1 MALTLRDSMAPALQL
16 RDQPSIVDQ
25 GLAFEQYQAG
35 DSNPVLRGWRSA
47 GLGSKANSL
56 FSEANAAERRGDM
69 LAAQA
74 FERQAQDT
82 LRRSQVWAP
91 TTQEFSKID
100 GLRSAGSWLGGQVG
114 NLRTSVPPLV
124 GGVVGGL
131 GGAALGT
138 LVGGP
143 AGGAL
148 GARLGSAA
156 GAGLMGYN
164 MEYDEAV
171 GNAMMDPQIRATRS
185 ADDIHTASQVKAAVA
200 GGFESVVPA
209 GVAKAALLGV
219 GKKVVGESL
228 KRGIGKAAAI
238 DAATEAMT
246 EAAQELTGQ
255 STQNYLRGEDLT
267 NWDAEQAFNAAMG
280 GAVGGAV
287 MGAGGHAAGSA
298 RDYLANREPKEKRDL
313 TGRLIDA
320 YVNHS
325 EKKGRK
331 QAQQE
336 IAAMNEEDILK
347 NLFTKRTPHI
357 TDPISDEESKLS
369 DEEIGKSRRA
379 LAEQHALEVVKAPA
393 GMYPAEEVQAANEFL
408 TGQAKDWMKLRD
420 ASRASRADKKAQDDA
435 EALMKAAG
443 LKDETKNSLMSP
455 TLTDDFGEQEGR
467 SMDDDFVTDDQ
478 GNVVRRSDTRQMS
491 LPNDERGFG
500 STVRRVTGLQK
511 SWDKGATKEQAERTV
526 TLADVL
532 VNGGYWPKDIVDSA
546 KTTTQKEAQLTTA
559 STLLTWLKYGMMRD
573 RKVKGGDTENVIEHL
588 VGRYGKSGV
597 DMLSKAY
604 EVGVNAGL
612 FERNDEMFAERRAEA
627 EQLLAD
633 EKNHGD
639 LIMANISP
647 EFKREVRS
655 KEDLAHLVREVRRM
669 AGAVSAQANP
679 EHSAELYDATDTASP
694 SRVDQRV
701 LERLF
706 PNAENRHKVLT
717 ALYSSSKSA
726 FGAES
731 KASQPVKETDGTGR
745 AQKSFEVDERS
756 TMEAE
761 DEEDAPPATTQNVEY
776 VNRKKGHP
784 YSKKDPEHR
793 AQLAKDRKEA
803 QADGYRVEEIGAIDR
818 ALEVARRNKGEALSA
833 DETFSVTEKEVKRH
847 TRKGLDRPTEPPANA
862 SDVSKRLYTE
872 DLKRYKQRVQRA
884 ARGVNNRFVYI
895 KRTETKDAPLSSDID
910 LEAILSNARDVDIS
924 DPRNGIGNGTM
935 WFRKSTGGTL
945 IINAPQITRLMFQR
959 TENDGGLNHTVGTG
973 EEKRELTKGGPQNV
987 LELFHEGVAS
997 ILSHDL
1003 FTGEFGYVHA
1013 GKAVPLK
1020 GVSRFPD
1027 DFKLSKNVTYGQG
1040 KASQKSFASQIE
1052 GNEFD
1057 QEEMSQPTHRM
1068 QATMWQKFLAL
1079 KGFAKKGVGAEEE
1092 QMQRLQRFIVNVQA
1106 NIDENR
1112 KKGAKGDDLISRR
1125 NHVFLGKWMAALG
1138 LEAGTINVAE
1148 AGTEQTRAKDGLQA
1162 YDPDKSIVRGKNG
1175 MAETGDNIEMAAASL
1190 IGRSKRGT
1198 APVAE
1203 RKVGE
1208 KIVDTPIVER
1218 VEDQGGVPTAKTP
1231 GRTSTG
1237 LTDTQLEAG
1246 KQRFVELMRES
1257 VDAVISAIS
1266 TMSQKEVTLF
1276 ETAFAD
1282 FSKLSST
1289 NVAAL
1294 AKGYFKGDEN
1304 AARMFTT
1311 RLARSNVLIGKAIN
1325 AREAE
1330 VKNGQLQGSKE
1341 EAFGEGRQADTG
1353 RTEARVAARDNG
1365 QRAAAPSAD
1374 GAGQP
1379 QRTANRAADGR
1390 GLLNKLKSAKPKNE
1404 FHRRAINKV
1413 IAILEGGAGKLV
1425 DALNTMMR
1433 WDQTLGDL
1441 SPRQREALKSAVE
1454 ARGEK
1459 FEDVPIEAYDD
1470 ERMTDFDEADIEA
1483 DRAAFEGDGETK
1495 YSLMSTEIHNSLGK
1509 EGFAATHD
1517 SPIRHE
1523 GKFDW
1528 RAHQGKGEGN
1538 AAFGAGTYLSTA
1550 DGVHRN
1556 YKSQFTAVTQG
1567 GAFTQSVSA
1576 NQDVRDYLYDL
1587 AAELRQDSVTDGAA
1601 VKEAVVDGLREQM
1614 REYDEGSS
1622 EKEAYGDAYFR
1633 ARDMVASDFVLGSG
1647 GVSPTYHV
1655 TVNIKQDE
1663 LLDWDAPLYN
1673 QFDLPKSAIDAAVK
1687 VFTKKAYEKAL
1698 REGEDTVYMGRYTVR
1713 VHTGKIV
1720 GIGHEYGDFLDKSD
1734 PDFDEVVRKAAR
1746 STMTGQELYTGLAN
1760 ELGSQAKA
1768 SDYLQ
1773 SLGILGHV
1781 YDAAGGEE
1789 ENFRNYVVYD
1799 DSKIETNYVH
1809 FSKKSAKGKVSTPEE
1824 QAVVKEQL
1832 HKLLGKDVKILFE
1845 NLGGKSG
1852 SWTPEQTMNVIRIAI
1867 NADITSTGFH
1877 ESMHQLLYLLKQAGA
1892 DGAKVV
1898 AQLERAAMS
1907 PIMQQRLR
1915 TMLKDHPKA
1924 MTQLT
1929 DPEEAISYMFQFWM
1943 MDQSGFK
1950 IGPETR
1956 TLFEKVK
1963 DFLRSAAALFSKTI
1977 RTELLKEKA
1986 SRIDAEATL
1995 RVLND
2000 LAGGKMAEPNE
2011 RPSAIKVMAEYTGKR
2026 DEAIQHLGEGYKK
2039 LLQGFGKY
2047 LATNE
2052 GLLESYNNRHLTR
2065 LARLFNQRA
2074 GEAQRQG
2081 SSFFDER
2088 DFRIN
2093 KMMNKWEK
2101 VAQKYSK
2108 EDLEIARAWMSTEQ
2122 GQAHPDAGINSIVKD
2137 VKGILDEMKAY
2148 IAERDIKRLE
2158 PNPVTGKMEWKS
2170 IDFRK
2175 HYWPRIWDAS
2185 LVNTHKEEI
2194 LEKLL
2199 AYPEVANI
2207 AKSATEE
2214 AVKQGKPE
2222 VTKEDVALQIFSR
2235 MLGGTSQVEL
2245 SEELSDLGM
2254 TPVATAV
2261 NRRSLEWL
2269 DMHEFD
2275 KYVSKDMNNIMS
2287 AYIRNIIKRGEY
2299 QHRFGPGG
2307 EFLKELV
2314 DSAIL
2319 TELGGEKLLND
2330 AVLSLEP
2337 AQKAWGRAK
2346 AAAEQA
2352 GKKFDKEFPT
2362 TRSVG
2367 LAIYRSQNGDKAAE
2381 KIDATM
2387 KRLEPAFQAIMALE
2401 GTLGSDIDPTLR
2413 NVSSWVTTYQNYR
2426 LLMPGIFSSFMDVMG
2441 VVREG
2446 GELSDAWGAF
2456 VAGIKEIRNT
2466 WTNEKGRDYMM
2477 ERAELFGSA
2486 DAGSYASTIGEAN
2499 GSVYMSEGARKWSD
2513 RLFKW
2518 NGMEGWNRGMRA
2530 YATSV
2535 AERILLD
2542 WQKNG
2547 IDTKDKAAV
2556 ARVERLFG
2564 KGFDVK
2570 NIAVE
2575 ADGTLDIKDAR
2586 NIAAVNRW
2594 VLDAV
2599 IRPNAAHRPVMAS
2612 DPHMQV
2618 FYHLKNFTYS
2628 MHAVMLKNV
2637 AAQARLGNY
2646 RPAMV
2651 TLVGYAPIAI
2661 AAGAVKELLIPGD
2674 EPPWLK
2680 NGLVG
2685 YLGYGWDR
2693 AGVLGIPQMYASNLF
2708 DPAQNFGPSA
2718 GQLQDLVT
2726 IPFGEFKVGPAGWND
2741 HRVFEE
2747 MLGAAPFGTVLKRIG
2762 KNVDDIIE
2770 GK

>member
-25 GLAFEQYQAG
+25 GLAFEQYQAD

-47 GLGSKANSL
+47 GLGSEANSL

-74 FERQAQDT
+74 YEQQAQDS

-91 TTQEFSKID
+91 TTQEFTKID
-100 GLRSAGSWLGGQVG
+100 GLRSAGSWLGGQIG

-131 GGAALGT
+131 GGAALGG
-138 LVGGP
+138 LAAGP
-143 AGGAL
+143 GGAAL
-148 GARLGSAA
+148 GGRI
-156 GAGLMGYN
+156 GAGLGAGAMGYG
-164 MEYDEAV
+164 MEYDESV

-185 ADDIHTASQVKAAVA
+185 ADDIHNASMVKGVVA
-200 GGFESVVPA
+200 GALESVVPA

-219 GKKVVGESL
+219 GKKVAAESL
-228 KRGIGKAAAI
+228 KKGMVKAAAI
-238 DAATEAMT
+238 DAAQEAMT

-287 MGAGGHAAGSA
+287 MGAGGQAAGTA

-313 TGRLIDA
+313 LGRGIDA
-320 YVNHS
+320 FIKHS
-325 EKKGRK
+325 EKTSIKR
-331 QAQQE
+331 AQRE
-336 IAAMNEEDILK
+336 IAATEGDEATFNK
-347 NLFTKRTPHI
+347 LFGKRTPHI

-408 TGQAKDWMKLRD
+408 TGQAKDWMKMRD
-420 ASRASRADKKAQDDA
+420 VSRTSRADKKAQDDA
-435 EALMKAAG
+435 AALMKAAG
-443 LKDETKNSLMSP
+443 LKEEKNSLMSP

-467 SMDDDFVTDDQ
+467 SMDDDIVTDDQ
-478 GNVVRRSDTRQMS
+478 GNVVRRANTRDMA

-500 STVRRVTGLQK
+500 STLRRVTSLQK
-511 SWDKGATKEQAERTV
+511 SWDKQATEEQAKRTV

-532 VNGGYWPKDIVDSA
+532 VNGGYWPKDIVDAA
-546 KTTTQKEAQLTTA
+546 KTATQKEAQLTSA
-559 STLLTWLKYGMMRD
+559 ATLLTWLKYGMMRE

-597 DMLSKAY
+597 DMLNKAY

-612 FERNDEMFAERRAEA
+612 FDRNDEMFAERRVEA
-627 EQLLAD
+627 EKLLAD
-633 EKNHGD
+633 EKNLGD
-639 LIMANISP
+639 LIMANLSP
-647 EFKREVRS
+647 ELKREVRT
-655 KEDLAHLVREVRRM
+655 KEDVAYLVRKVRRM
-669 AGAVSAQANP
+669 AGTVGAQANP
-679 EHSAELYDATDTASP
+679 EHNAKLRDATDTASP

-701 LERLF
+701 LEEMF
-706 PNAENRHKVLT
+706 PNAENRHKVL
-717 ALYSSSKSA
+717 AAAYSPSNSA

-745 AQKSFEVDERS
+745 TAKSFEVDERS
-756 TMEAE
+756 SMEAE
-761 DEEDAPPATTQNVEY
+761 ENEDDTAPSTTQKVEY
-776 VNRKKGHP
+776 LNRKKGHA

-803 QADGYRVEEIGAIDR
+803 QADGYRVEEIGAVER
-818 ALEVARRNKGEALSA
+818 ALEVARRSKGEALS
-833 DETFSVTEKEVKRH
+833 EQEKFSVIEKEVKKH

-862 SDVSKRLYTE
+862 SDVAKRLYADE
-872 DLKRYKQRVQRA
+872 MKRYKQRVQRA
-884 ARGVNNRFVYI
+884 ARGVDNRFVYL
-895 KRTETKDAPLSSDID
+895 KRTETTDAPMSTELD
-910 LEAILSNARDVDIS
+910 LEAILSNERDVKID

-935 WFRKSTGGTL
+935 WFKKKTGGTF

-997 ILSHDL
+997 ILAHDL
-1003 FTGEFGYVHA
+1003 FSGEFGYVHG
-1013 GKAVPLK
+1013 GKAVEVAGNAK
-1020 GVSRFPD
+1020 FPAE
-1027 DFKLSKNVTYGQG
+1027 FKLSKSVTYGQG
-1040 KASQKSFASQIE
+1040 VASQKSFADQIE

-1057 QEEMSQPTHRM
+1057 TEEMSQPTHRM

-1079 KGFAKKGVGAEEE
+1079 KAFAKKGENVSPE
-1092 QMQRLQRFIVNVQA
+1092 MLTRLNKFVANVQA
-1106 NIDENR
+1106 NIDDNR

-1125 NHVFLGKWMAALG
+1125 NHIFLGKWMGALG
-1138 LEAGTINVAE
+1138 IEAGAINVAE
-1148 AGTEQTRAKDGLQA
+1148 AGVEKSRAKDGLQA
-1162 YDPDKSIVRGKNG
+1162 YDPEKAIVRGKNG

-1198 APVAE
+1198 GPVAE

-1231 GRTSTG
+1231 DRAEDGVAATQREAGRQVFVDALRTSMG
-1237 LTDTQLEAG
+1237 DFRKVVANMSNKEIGMFQQAFKE
-1246 KQRFVELMRES
+1246 FVQQS
-1257 VDAVISAIS
+1257 S
-1266 TMSQKEVTLF
+1266 
-1276 ETAFAD
+1276 D
-1282 FSKLSST
+1282 FPHT
-1289 NVAAL
+1289 I
-1294 AKGYFKGDEN
+1294 AKGYFGGNVDK
-1304 AARMFTT
+1304 ARMFVA
-1311 RLARSNVLIGKAIN
+1311 RLKKNSVEIDAIIAARRGELKNVEG
-1325 AREAE
+1325 RAE
-1330 VKNGQLQGSKE
+1330 QDSTG
-1341 EAFGEGRQADTG
+1341 AFGEGRQADAG

-1365 QRAAAPSAD
+1365 QRPAAPSELRTGDA
-1374 GAGQP
+1374 
-1379 QRTANRAADGR
+1379 QRPASRATGGR
-1390 GLLNKLKSAKPKNE
+1390 GLLDKLKSAKPKNE
-1404 FHRRAINKV
+1404 FHRRAIKKV
-1413 IAILEGGAGKLV
+1413 VAILEGGEGKLV

-1433 WDQTLGDL
+1433 WDQSLGDL

-1459 FEDVPIEAYDD
+1459 FEDVPIEAYNDD
-1470 ERMTDFDEADIEA
+1470 ELGYDPEQAEF
-1483 DRAAFEGDGETK
+1483 DRAEFEAEASKDSK
-1495 YSLMSTEIHNSLGK
+1495 K
-1509 EGFAATHD
+1509 AA
-1517 SPIRHE
+1517 
-1523 GKFDW
+1523 K
-1528 RAHQGKGEGN
+1528 GN
-1538 AAFGAGTYLSTA
+1538 AST
-1550 DGVHRN
+1550 
-1556 YKSQFTAVTQG
+1556 
-1567 GAFTQSVSA
+1567 
-1576 NQDVRDYLYDL
+1576 L
-1587 AAELRQDSVTDGAA
+1587 
-1601 VKEAVVDGLREQM
+1601 
-1614 REYDEGSS
+1614 
-1622 EKEAYGDAYFR
+1622 
-1633 ARDMVASDFVLGSG
+1633 
-1647 GVSPTYHV
+1647 
-1655 TVNIKQDE
+1655 
-1663 LLDWDAPLYN
+1663 
-1673 QFDLPKSAIDAAVK
+1673 
-1687 VFTKKAYEKAL
+1687 
-1698 REGEDTVYMGRYTVR
+1698 
-1713 VHTGKIV
+1713 
-1720 GIGHEYGDFLDKSD
+1720 
-1734 PDFDEVVRKAAR
+1734 
-1746 STMTGQELYTGLAN
+1746 
-1760 ELGSQAKA
+1760 
-1768 SDYLQ
+1768 
-1773 SLGILGHV
+1773 
-1781 YDAAGGEE
+1781 
-1789 ENFRNYVVYD
+1789 
-1799 DSKIETNYVH
+1799 
-1809 FSKKSAKGKVSTPEE
+1809 EE
-1824 QAVVKEQL
+1824 QAAVAEQL

-1852 SWTPEQTMNVIRIAI
+1852 SWTREQTMNVIRIAI

-1877 ESMHQLLYLLKQAGA
+1877 ESMHQLLYLLKQGTG

-1898 AQLERAAMS
+1898 EQLQRAAMS

-1924 MTQLT
+1924 MSQLT
-1929 DPEEAISYMFQFWM
+1929 DPEEAVSYMFQFWM

-1956 TLFEKVK
+1956 TLFERFK
-1963 DFLRSAAALFSKTI
+1963 DFLRSIAALFSKTI
-1977 RTELLKEKA
+1977 RTQLLTEQA
-1986 SRIDAEATL
+1986 SRIEAKTTL

-2000 LAGGKMAEPNE
+2000 LAAGKMADPTQ

-2026 DEAIQHLGEGYKK
+2026 DEAVKNLGEGYKQ

-2074 GEAQRQG
+2074 GEAKREG
-2081 SSFFDER
+2081 ASFFDER

-2122 GQAHPDAGINSIVKD
+2122 GQAHPDAGINAIVTD
-2137 VKGILDEMKAY
+2137 VKGILNEMKAY

-2175 HYWPRIWDAS
+2175 HYWPRIWDAE
-2185 LVNTHKEEI
+2185 LVNANKEEI

-2199 AYPEVANI
+2199 GYTEVENI
-2207 AKSATEE
+2207 AKAATKE
-2214 AVKQGKPE
+2214 ALKQGKPE

-2269 DMHEFD
+2269 NMREFD

-2319 TELGGEKLLND
+2319 TELGGEKLLD
-2330 AVLSLEP
+2330 LAVSSLEM
-2337 AQKAWGRAK
+2337 AQKNWGQAK

-2352 GKKFDKEFPT
+2352 GKKFNKEYPT

-2367 LAIYRSQNGDKAAE
+2367 LAIYRSQHGDKAAE

-2426 LLMPGIFSSFMDVMG
+2426 LLVPGIFSSFMDVMG

-2718 GQLQDLVT
+2718 GQLQDLITV
-2726 IPFGEFKVGPAGWND
+2726 PFGEFQVGPAGWRD